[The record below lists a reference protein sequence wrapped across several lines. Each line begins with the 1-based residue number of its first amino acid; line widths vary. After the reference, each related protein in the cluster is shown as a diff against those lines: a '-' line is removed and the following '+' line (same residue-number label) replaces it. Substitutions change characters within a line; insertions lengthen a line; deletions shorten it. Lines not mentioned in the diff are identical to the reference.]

1 MLNAEGEEAL
11 YQYDNVDGTFQRYA
25 GVVEK
30 ETVEEPEETK
40 ETFFSLLEK
49 YHLYII
55 AGLGVVVLALI
66 IALICVAVK
75 SKKKNKDLHV
85 ETVHVEP
92 KKQPKEVEKQPEKK
106 KRKHDARRRKA
117 IKRLRKQRMNE
128 K

>member
-1 MLNAEGEEAL
+1 M
-11 YQYDNVDGTFQRYA
+11 
-25 GVVEK
+25 
-30 ETVEEPEETK
+30 
-40 ETFFSLLEK
+40 
-49 YHLYII
+49 
-55 AGLGVVVLALI
+55 VVLALI
-66 IALICVAVK
+66 IALICVAAKKRNK
-75 SKKKNKDLHV
+75 SKDEYDFSEKDLHV